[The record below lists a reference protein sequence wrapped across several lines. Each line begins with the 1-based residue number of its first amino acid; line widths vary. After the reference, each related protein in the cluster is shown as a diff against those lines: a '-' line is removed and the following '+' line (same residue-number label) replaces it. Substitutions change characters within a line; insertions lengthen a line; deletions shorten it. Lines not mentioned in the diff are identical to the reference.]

1 MISEVK
7 GVLHGD
13 WDSALWPD
21 LQGCLGTEQ
30 GGGTGEKGQDQVLGG
45 GHCEAGEEAL
55 VPRPSSVLC
64 SSHSLKPSHHSLSL
78 KELTSLLKNCFHA
91 QSFTISYFND
101 LACNYYL

>member
-13 WDSALWPD
+13 WDSALWPN

-45 GHCEAGEEAL
+45 GGIVRQVKRPLSPGPLLSC
-55 VPRPSSVLC
+55 VPPT
-64 SSHSLKPSHHSLSL
+64 LSNPL
-78 KELTSLLKNCFHA
+78 PTVSP
-91 QSFTISYFND
+91 
-101 LACNYYL
+101 